1 MHLKSCPKLLRSE
14 LRLDLG
20 QQQGALLRRGQS
32 LRVPLAALSTNTLR
46 CSPVGG
52 AVLAARAKGSENAVF
67 TEEEGGGLDVWSV
80 IKPGHVREKIAL
92 FAHDTP
98 NERNAKGSWDVTAK
112 RRRRAS
118 QIQPAQVLQSPQA
131 PVTLSLQPA
140 PRELL
145 LSPLPPLPPLS
156 SPDPSDPVEDDSKLS
171 VVEMVAFLEQRVITR
186 SPHAKLRSSTS
197 IMLSRAQPPSSA
209 SLLADPQPVPPS
221 DRPIS
226 LQQGEEPDSVSV
238 SDMVA
243 KLESQCLRRRTQ
255 SEQRTVGR
263 VLLAEQNHAQLA
275 NTQPISISK
284 PLKATLTDSSTTET
298 RKTSVSFCKTD
309 VKVKVTCFSTDTKEV
324 IKTVTKNTPTMP
336 ERSDAIGRGRTQSP
350 PSCQS
355 KPAQLS
361 SQVKLN
367 TTQKCESKETQKSPA
382 STADILRPPVRSE
395 VALAKMIKM
404 EDVFCVKDV
413 TKPDPKPDDAFKTV
427 GPSCVKLKN
436 TPLSEFKTEKSHE
449 SPKLEEPLPGLLFLT
464 PPSKVAS
471 LSPNSHSDSFL
482 VLSRSELVVQSEQR
496 KTEWHHSSS
505 NSDSFTVLSLDLTGQ
520 SQTRT
525 QCSFS
530 LSPASSLP
538 SDQLE
543 KKKHQRS
550 QSPTSTCDSTP
561 IRTLQSSSRD
571 LMVQSEKRKAKSDSN
586 LSHSSLDF
594 VIQSKTSKPS
604 SVQSERS
611 CLMVTKASCDQTD
624 QLQNSS
630 DSFIQS
636 EKRKSCPVTAS
647 EFSIQSKA
655 SIELLPIESQSQR
668 RRLNR
673 IAQSEKRKSC
683 PVMVSDWTNSQYLDQ
698 SQTLKA
704 PSDSALDTSQSEQR
718 RPFLAPPSGQSEARS
733 CCSVLRSSSDA
744 AVLLRSSSDVG
755 SERRRRRKATRTFS
769 VGEGRVS
776 EDFLLMRRRVQSLL
790 EPRSSLSYLSLLP
803 HHLLL
808 QILLHL
814 PTRALAA
821 LKCTCHYLRLVI
833 DTYDPRPLDALWVCD
848 PRYRDDPCKQC
859 KRRHQR
865 GDVSLCR
872 WHHKPFCQAMPYGPG
887 YWMCCHGDRRD
898 APGCNV
904 GLHDNRWVPA
914 FHSINAPIYRQRPR
928 EEDET

>member
-98 NERNAKGSWDVTAK
+98 NERNVRLIQASDTRGGHLTHRYKGS
-112 RRRRAS
+112 S
-118 QIQPAQVLQSPQA
+118 PAVPPGSGD
-131 PVTLSLQPA
+131 SEPA
-140 PRELL
+140 AY
-145 LSPLPPLPPLS
+145 
-156 SPDPSDPVEDDSKLS
+156 DSKLS

-255 SEQRTVGR
+255 T
-263 VLLAEQNHAQLA
+263 EQNH
-275 NTQPISISK
+275 
-284 PLKATLTDSSTTET
+284 
-298 RKTSVSFCKTD
+298 
-309 VKVKVTCFSTDTKEV
+309 V

-471 LSPNSHSDSFL
+471 LSPNSHSDSL
-482 VLSRSELVVQSEQR
+482 V
-496 KTEWHHSSS
+496 
-505 NSDSFTVLSLDLTGQ
+505 
-520 SQTRT
+520 
-525 QCSFS
+525 
-530 LSPASSLP
+530 P
-538 SDQLE
+538 
-543 KKKHQRS
+543 
-550 QSPTSTCDSTP
+550 
-561 IRTLQSSSRD
+561 
-571 LMVQSEKRKAKSDSN
+571 
-586 LSHSSLDF
+586 
-594 VIQSKTSKPS
+594 
-604 SVQSERS
+604 
-611 CLMVTKASCDQTD
+611 
-624 QLQNSS
+624 
-630 DSFIQS
+630 
-636 EKRKSCPVTAS
+636 
-647 EFSIQSKA
+647 
-655 SIELLPIESQSQR
+655 
-668 RRLNR
+668 
-673 IAQSEKRKSC
+673 
-683 PVMVSDWTNSQYLDQ
+683 
-698 SQTLKA
+698 
-704 PSDSALDTSQSEQR
+704 
-718 RPFLAPPSGQSEARS
+718 
-733 CCSVLRSSSDA
+733 A

>member
-1 MHLKSCPKLLRSE
+1 
-14 LRLDLG
+14 
-20 QQQGALLRRGQS
+20 
-32 LRVPLAALSTNTLR
+32 
-46 CSPVGG
+46 
-52 AVLAARAKGSENAVF
+52 
-67 TEEEGGGLDVWSV
+67 
-80 IKPGHVREKIAL
+80 
-92 FAHDTP
+92 
-98 NERNAKGSWDVTAK
+98 
-112 RRRRAS
+112 
-118 QIQPAQVLQSPQA
+118 
-131 PVTLSLQPA
+131 
-140 PRELL
+140 
-145 LSPLPPLPPLS
+145 
-156 SPDPSDPVEDDSKLS
+156 PDPSDPVEDDSKLS

-382 STADILRPPVRSE
+382 STADILRPP
-395 VALAKMIKM
+395 
-404 EDVFCVKDV
+404 
-413 TKPDPKPDDAFKTV
+413 
-427 GPSCVKLKN
+427 
-436 TPLSEFKTEKSHE
+436 
-449 SPKLEEPLPGLLFLT
+449 
-464 PPSKVAS
+464 
-471 LSPNSHSDSFL
+471 
-482 VLSRSELVVQSEQR
+482 
-496 KTEWHHSSS
+496 
-505 NSDSFTVLSLDLTGQ
+505 
-520 SQTRT
+520 
-525 QCSFS
+525 
-530 LSPASSLP
+530 
-538 SDQLE
+538 
-543 KKKHQRS
+543 
-550 QSPTSTCDSTP
+550 
-561 IRTLQSSSRD
+561 
-571 LMVQSEKRKAKSDSN
+571 
-586 LSHSSLDF
+586 
-594 VIQSKTSKPS
+594 
-604 SVQSERS
+604 
-611 CLMVTKASCDQTD
+611 
-624 QLQNSS
+624 
-630 DSFIQS
+630 
-636 EKRKSCPVTAS
+636 
-647 EFSIQSKA
+647 
-655 SIELLPIESQSQR
+655 
-668 RRLNR
+668 
-673 IAQSEKRKSC
+673 
-683 PVMVSDWTNSQYLDQ
+683 
-698 SQTLKA
+698 
-704 PSDSALDTSQSEQR
+704 
-718 RPFLAPPSGQSEARS
+718 
-733 CCSVLRSSSDA
+733 
-744 AVLLRSSSDVG
+744 
-755 SERRRRRKATRTFS
+755 
-769 VGEGRVS
+769 GRVS

-928 EEDET
+928 EED